1 MVCISIGRI
10 VSESSQPDSPLPLG
24 PPPPRVGEG
33 SERRGCPGSRKNP
46 CASATNLAECP
57 ALTPTNRESRLQR
70 LPRRILAGAD
80 EPIFDVLSER
90 VLDNLR
96 RPASENAL
104 VWNLIYPLAS
114 PDLSLSLLLGLRPL
128 WGTPAHGLPDDALVP
143 YFWGTSIGGKRLEGL
158 GEALAEVDGPQHA
171 TEVDL
176 FLVGRE
182 NLVLAE
188 AKHLSRLGRC
198 RRYARGRCPE
208 VHRGVSAAPCR
219 YWESGEA
226 RFDRLFDFGPRP
238 SSGETVPPCSLHYQM
253 ARTLL
258 VGDRLADRLGLRLH
272 VWLTTPRRRWNVLQ
286 GPWLD
291 FVDRVKDEGLWR
303 RLRVL
308 AWEDVRALSGA

>member
-1 MVCISIGRI
+1 M
-10 VSESSQPDSPLPLG
+10 
-24 PPPPRVGEG
+24 
-33 SERRGCPGSRKNP
+33 
-46 CASATNLAECP
+46 
-57 ALTPTNRESRLQR
+57 TPTNRESRLQR

-96 RPASENAL
+96 RPRSENAL
-104 VWNLIYPLAS
+104 VWNLVYPLAR
-114 PDLSLSLLLGLRPL
+114 PTLSFSQLMGLKPL
-128 WGTPAHGLPDDALVP
+128 WGTPGLAVPEDDLQP
-143 YFWGTSIGGKRLEGL
+143 YFWGYGIAGNRLEPLVEVL
-158 GEALAEVDGPQHA
+158 GEVDGPGPQ

-176 FLVGRE
+176 FFVGRE

-188 AKHLSRLGRC
+188 AKHMGSLGRC
-198 RRYARGRCPE
+198 SRFARGRCPE
-208 VHRGVSAAPCR
+208 AQTPSPGGKACR
-219 YWESGEA
+219 YWEVPPPPPGSAGRGRA
-226 RFDRLFDFGPRP
+226 RFDELLDFGPRP
-238 SSGETVPPCSLHYQM
+238 APGETVPPCSLHYQM